1 MPCRRRTTI
10 IATTRDRESE
20 SAIMKPLIAIVG
32 RPNVGKSMLFN
43 KLVGQ
48 RLSIVED
55 TPGVTRDRLYAEAE
69 WRNRKFD
76 LVDTGGI
83 EPSAD
88 SQILAF
94 MRQQAEI
101 AIQHATV
108 ILFVCDIKTG
118 LTASDQEVANML
130 LRSQKPVVLAVNKMD
145 QVGITNP
152 DIYEFYNLGLGDPIA
167 VSAVHG
173 HGTGDLLDACMEYFP
188 PEDEEEE
195 EDDVIKVAIIGKPNV
210 GKSSLVN
217 RILGEQ
223 RVIVSDMAGTT
234 RDAVDSYFENQKGKY
249 LFIDTA
255 GMRKKSKVDDRIE
268 KFSVLRAT
276 MAIERADVCLIL
288 VDANEGVT
296 EQDTKVAGLAH
307 EAGKACIIVVNKWDA
322 IEKDD
327 KTMDHMRQDIRR
339 DLSYMTYAPIV
350 FISALTGQR
359 VDRLFDLIN
368 YVNDQASLRIT
379 TGMLN
384 TVLADATAR
393 VQPPTDKGRRLK
405 IYYMTQIGIKPPH
418 FVCFCNDA
426 KLFHFSYQ
434 RYLENQI
441 RSTFGL
447 EGTPVRLTIRQKS
460 DKEG

>member
-1 MPCRRRTTI
+1 
-10 IATTRDRESE
+10 
-20 SAIMKPLIAIVG
+20 MKPLIAIVG

-88 SQILAF
+88 SQILSF

-130 LRSQKPVVLAVNKMD
+130 LRSRKPVVLAVNKMD

-359 VDRLFDLIN
+359 VNRLFDLIN

>member
-1 MPCRRRTTI
+1 
-10 IATTRDRESE
+10 
-20 SAIMKPLIAIVG
+20 MKPLVAIVG

-69 WRNRKFD
+69 WRNRTFD

-83 EPSAD
+83 EPGTD
-88 SQILAF
+88 SEILTF

-101 AIQHATV
+101 AIQNATV
-108 ILFVCDIKTG
+108 IIFLCDIKTG
-118 LTASDQEVANML
+118 LTASDHEVAKML
-130 LRSQKPVVLAVNKMD
+130 LKSGKSVVLAVNKMD
-145 QVGITNP
+145 QVGHTNP

-173 HGTGDLLDACMEYFP
+173 HGTGDLLDACFEYFP
-188 PEDEEEE
+188 PEEEEE
-195 EDDVIKVAIIGKPNV
+195 PEDDVIKVAIIGKPNV

-217 RILGEQ
+217 RILGQQ
-223 RVIVSDMAGTT
+223 RVIVSNVAGTT
-234 RDAVDSYFENQKGKY
+234 RDAVDSYFENKKGKY

-255 GMRKKSKVDDRIE
+255 GMRKKSKVDDPIE

-276 MAIERADVCLIL
+276 MAIERSDVCLIL
-288 VDANEGVT
+288 IDANEGVT

-327 KTMDHMRQDIRR
+327 KTMDRMREEVRR
-339 DLSYMTYAPIV
+339 DLSYMPYAPII

-359 VDRLFDLIN
+359 VDRLFELIN
-368 YVNDQASLRIT
+368 YVNDQAAMRIT

-384 TVLADATAR
+384 TLLADATQR
-393 VQPPTDKGRRLK
+393 VQPPSDKGRRLK
-405 IYYMTQIGIKPPH
+405 VFYMTQVGVRPPH

-441 RSTFGL
+441 RETFGL
-447 EGTPVRLTIRQKS
+447 EGTPVKLTIRQKS
-460 DKEG
+460 DKE